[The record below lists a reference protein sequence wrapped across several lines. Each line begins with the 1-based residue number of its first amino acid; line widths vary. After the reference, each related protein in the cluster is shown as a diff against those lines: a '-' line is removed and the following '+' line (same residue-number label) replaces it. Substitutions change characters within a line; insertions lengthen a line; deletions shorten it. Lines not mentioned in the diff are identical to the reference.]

1 MDNMSKSKPRT
12 SLTNVACD
20 SKLLSVV
27 RSSMPRIVGG
37 NQGYSCVL
45 CCAQAAHALNAG
57 IKCWHG
63 TFRAISSFSKVK
75 RPYSNDRIWP
85 KGQYLNHIVF
95 LRHQCNKLVQT
106 WGCCMIIDYVGK
118 YKVLKSVMWITKTLF
133 SKGQMVILNDV
144 IWPKGQ

>member
-27 RSSMPRIVGG
+27 RSSMGG
-37 NQGYSCVL
+37 NEGYSCVL
-45 CCAQAAHALNAG
+45 CCAQAAHAFNAG

-75 RPYSNDRIWP
+75 RPYSND
-85 KGQYLNHIVF
+85 HI
-95 LRHQCNKLVQT
+95 
-106 WGCCMIIDYVGK
+106 
-118 YKVLKSVMWITKTLF
+118 
-133 SKGQMVILNDV
+133 
-144 IWPKGQ
+144 